1 MKFFMGKQ
9 EIMQLALLDHLK
21 KITEEEQKILDGVEE
36 VDRDLYTSRG
46 DFTVDSAKML
56 SEGKLI
62 AVRTHTR
69 FIHFPAHRHH
79 FIEVLYV
86 CLGQLTNVIGGR
98 EVVIRKGELLFL
110 NQFTRHEILPAG
122 KDDIAINFMILPEFF
137 DVAYTMAGNNNVLAD
152 FLVNVLRQDEERGEY
167 LHFRVS
173 EVLQIQNLLENM
185 IYSLVTGNGDQN
197 RINQTTMG
205 LIFLYLLES
214 VQYVEMRVPNQY
226 ENMISMTT
234 LDYIEQQYRT
244 ATLTE
249 LCAKLNLPMHVLS
262 KMIKK
267 NTGFNFKELLQR
279 KRLNKAVELMCET
292 DLPVSDIIAAVG
304 YENGSYF
311 HRVFKE
317 RYHMTPRAFRI
328 ANQKEERVYL

>member
-1 MKFFMGKQ
+1 MKFFIGKQ
-9 EIMQLALLDHLK
+9 EIMQQALLDHLK

-69 FIHFPAHRHH
+69 FIHFPAHRHN

-86 CLGQLTNVIGGR
+86 CQGQLTNVIGGR

-110 NQFTRHEILPAG
+110 NQFTRHEILPAR

>member
-1 MKFFMGKQ
+1 
-9 EIMQLALLDHLK
+9 MQQALLDHLR
-21 KITEEEQKILDGVEE
+21 KITEEEQRILDGASE
-36 VDRDLYTSRG
+36 VDQGLYTSG
-46 DFTVDSAKML
+46 KDFTVDSAKML
-56 SEGKLI
+56 EEGKLI

-69 FIHFPAHRHH
+69 FVHFPSHRHN

-86 CLGQLTNVIGGR
+86 CEGSLTNIIGGKQ
-98 EVVIRKGELLFL
+98 VIIEAGELLFL

-122 KDDIAINFMILPEFF
+122 KNDIAINFMILPEFF
-137 DVAYTMAGNNNVLAD
+137 DVAYTMAGSNNVLAD
-152 FLVNVLRQDEERGEY
+152 FLVNVLRQNEEKGEY
-167 LHFRVS
+167 LHFRVA

-185 IYSLVTGNGDQN
+185 IYSLVTGRGDQN

-205 LIFLYLLES
+205 LIFLYLLDS
-214 VQYVEMRVPNQY
+214 VQYAEMRVPNQY

-234 LDYIEQQYRT
+234 LDYIEQNYKT

-249 LCAKLNLPMHVLS
+249 LCVRLHLPMHVLS

-279 KRLNKAVELMCET
+279 KRMNKAIELMCET
-292 DLPVSDIIAAVG
+292 ELPISDIIAAVG

-311 HRVFKE
+311 HRVFREK
-317 RYHMTPRAFRI
+317 YHVTPRAFREI
-328 ANQKEERVYL
+328 NRKRETVRL

>member
-1 MKFFMGKQ
+1 
-9 EIMQLALLDHLK
+9 MQQALLDHLK

-69 FIHFPAHRHH
+69 FIHFPAHRHN

-86 CLGQLTNVIGGR
+86 CQGQLTNVIGGR

-249 LCAKLNLPMHVLS
+249 FCAKLNLPMHVLS